1 MFPGRAHR
9 RAALITVTLLA
20 VLPLSAGCSGDDDG
34 PLAKELSGYTD
45 PGDGCAQVMSAI
57 AYADDALK
65 PLGQEQYQTWDD
77 VSRSR
82 LAAVDGTIALE
93 ERDFPTDNVLK
104 QARKVGKIADHTPRR
119 PPRAPSGSGPCAS
132 TAARRPSSSSTA
144 APTST
149 QPPDPRGEAP
159 SLGRGG

>member
-1 MFPGRAHR
+1 MFPGRTQS
-9 RAALITVTLLA
+9 RAVLITVGLLA
-20 VLPLSAGCSGDDDG
+20 VLQLNTACSGDDDG

-82 LAAVDGTIALE
+82 LSAVDGTIALE
-93 ERDFPTDNVLK
+93 IRDFPTDNVLK
-104 QARKVGKIADHTPRR
+104 QARKVGKIADHTAAAATKGAERVRSLREYRR
-119 PPRAPSGSGPCAS
+119 EAAQLVIDCGPYVDS
-132 TAARRPSSSSTA
+132 TP
-144 APTST
+144 
-149 QPPDPRGEAP
+149 
-159 SLGRGG
+159 

>member
-1 MFPGRAHR
+1 MLPGRARR
-9 RAALITVTLLA
+9 RAALIAVALLA
-20 VLPLSAGCSGDDDG
+20 VLQLSTGCSGDDDG

-82 LAAVDGTIALE
+82 LAAVDGTLALE
-93 ERDFPTDNVLK
+93 VRDFPTESVLK
-104 QARKVGKIADHTPRR
+104 QARKVGKIADHTAAAATKGAERVRSLREYRR
-119 PPRAPSGSGPCAS
+119 EAAQLVIDCGPYGDKPSSA
-132 TAARRPSSSSTA
+132 PSSSS
-144 APTST
+144 S
-149 QPPDPRGEAP
+149 
-159 SLGRGG
+159 